1 MSQINKLA
9 VLGAAMLGLLAFQAQ
24 AKVSEAEAAK
34 LGTELTPIGAD
45 PKANA
50 DGSIPAY
57 TGGLPQKGN
66 LAKIDTSDPY
76 ADEKP
81 LFTITKAN
89 MAQYKDKL
97 SVGHQ
102 KMLERYPTY
111 KMNVYVTHRDPAFP
125 QAIYDATK
133 KNATTAELV
142 GGDTDALKGA
152 SLGFPFPIPGN
163 AAEIIWN
170 HRLKWRGEAVR
181 RNNDQVIVQ
190 PNGTQLLT
198 RLVEEVLFPYAS
210 IKNPGKFDTPDAVSI
225 YYLSETLAP
234 PRNAGQFILA
244 WEHPGERSAW
254 IYNPALRRIRRA
266 PTVAYDNA
274 YEGTDGNQFYDQVD
288 MYNGKLDRFTWK
300 LIGKK
305 ELYIPYSSARVNNF
319 SLKYKDML
327 KTGHLDPEL
336 ARYELHRVWVIEAN
350 NKPDIRHTFK
360 KKVLYVDEDTWNVVL
375 IDNYDQRDQYYKFQE
390 GHMVY
395 VREIQASTTVPE
407 LIYDLQTGGYFATAL
422 VNEGKPND
430 LTVTFDK
437 DYFTPEAVKKRTTR

>member
-1 MSQINKLA
+1 MSQFRKMT
-9 VLGAAMLGLLAFQAQ
+9 VLGAVLAGLIAAPVQ

-34 LGTELTPIGAD
+34 LGKELTPVGAD

-57 TGGLPQKGN
+57 TGGLGQKGN
-66 LAKIDTSDPY
+66 PAKIDTTDPY
-76 ADEKP
+76 ASEKP
-81 LFTITKAN
+81 LYTITKAN

-102 KMLERYPTY
+102 KLLERYPTY
-111 KMNVYVTHRDPAFP
+111 KMNVYPTKRDSSFP

-142 GGDTDALKGA
+142 GGDPDALKGA

-163 AAEIIWN
+163 GAEVIWN
-170 HRLKWRGEAVR
+170 HRLKWRGEAVL

-210 IKNPGKFDTPDAVSI
+210 IKNPGKFDTPDSVSI
-225 YYLSETLAP
+225 YYLSETVAP

-266 PTVAYDNA
+266 PTVAYDNP

-305 ELYIPYSSARVNNF
+305 EMIIPNSSARINNF

-327 KTGHLDPEL
+327 KTGHIDQDL

-350 NKPDIRHTFK
+350 NKPEVRHTFK
-360 KKVLYVDEDTWNVVL
+360 KKVLYVDEDTWNVTL

-390 GHMVY
+390 GHLVM

-407 LIYDLQTGGYFATAL
+407 IIYDLQKGGYFATAL

-430 LTVTFDK
+430 LTVTYTK
-437 DYFTPEAVKKRTTR
+437 DHFSPDSIKKRTTR

>member
-1 MSQINKLA
+1 MIHMKKMA
-9 VLGAAMLGLLAFQAQ
+9 VLGAALFGLAALQAQ

-50 DGSIPAY
+50 DGSIPAW

-66 LAKIDTSDPY
+66 PAAIDTSDPY
-76 ADEKP
+76 PNEKP

-102 KMLERYPTY
+102 KLLERYPTY
-111 KMNVYVTHRDPAFP
+111 KMNVYPTKRDAAWPKE
-125 QAIYDATK
+125 IYEATK
-133 KNATTAELV
+133 KNAVTAELA
-142 GGDTDALKGA
+142 GGDPDGLRGA
-152 SLGFPFPIPGN
+152 RLGFPFPIPSTG
-163 AAEIIWN
+163 AEIMWN

-210 IKNPGKFDTPDAVSI
+210 IKNPGEFDSPDDVSI
-225 YYLSETLAP
+225 YYLSETIAP

-266 PTVAYDNA
+266 PTVAYDNP

-288 MYNGKLDRFTWK
+288 MFNGKLDRFTWK
-300 LIGKK
+300 LVGKK
-305 ELYIPYSSARVNNF
+305 EMYIPHTSARINSFN
-319 SLKYKDML
+319 LKYKDML
-327 KTGHLDPEL
+327 PANHINQDL
-336 ARYELHRVWVIEAN
+336 ARYELHRVWVVEAN
-350 NKPDIRHTFK
+350 NKPEVRHTFK
-360 KKVLYVDEDTWNVVL
+360 KKVFYVDEDTWNVVL
-375 IDNYDQRDQYYKFQE
+375 VDNYDQRDQYYKFQE
-390 GHMVY
+390 GHLVY
-395 VREIQASTTVPE
+395 VREIMASTTVPE
-407 LIYDLQTGGYFATAL
+407 IIYDLQKGGYFATAL
-422 VNEGKPND
+422 INEGKPND
-430 LTVTFDK
+430 LTVNFSK
-437 DYFTPEAVKKRTTR
+437 DYFTPESVKKRTTR

>member
-1 MSQINKLA
+1 MSYFHKSA
-9 VLGAAMLGLLAFQAQ
+9 VLGAALLGLAALQAQ
-24 AKVSEAEAAK
+24 AKVPEAEAAK
-34 LGTELTPIGAD
+34 LGKELTPIGAD

-57 TGGLPQKGN
+57 TGGLGQKGN
-66 LAKIDTSDPY
+66 PAAIDTSDPY

-102 KMLERYPTY
+102 KMLERYDTY
-111 KMNVYVTHRDPAFP
+111 KMNVYPTKRDARFP
-125 QAIYDATK
+125 DEIVAATK

-142 GGDTDALKGA
+142 GGDTDKLRGA
-152 SLGFPFPIPGN
+152 SLGFPFPIPGSG
-163 AAEIIWN
+163 AEIIWN

-210 IKNPGKFDTPDAVSI
+210 IKNPGEFDSEDDVSI

-266 PTVAYDNA
+266 PTVAYDNP

-300 LIGKK
+300 LVGKK
-305 ELYIPYSSARVNNF
+305 ELFIPNSSARINNF
-319 SLKYKDML
+319 KLKYKDML
-327 KTGHLDPEL
+327 GKGHINQDL

-350 NKPDIRHTFK
+350 NKPNVRHTFK

-375 IDNYDQRDQYYKFQE
+375 TDNYDQRDQYYKFHE
-390 GHMVY
+390 GHLVT
-395 VREIQASTTVPE
+395 VREILASTTVPE
-407 LIYDLQTGGYFATAL
+407 IIYDLQKGGYFATAL
-422 VNEGKPND
+422 INEGKPND
-430 LTVTFDK
+430 LTVTFTK
-437 DYFTPEAVKKRTTR
+437 DYFSPEAVKKRTTR

>member
-1 MSQINKLA
+1 MSQFNKLA
-9 VLGAAMLGLLAFQAQ
+9 VIGAALFGLATFPAQ
-24 AKVSEAEAAK
+24 AKVAEAEAAK
-34 LGTELTPIGAD
+34 LGTSLTAVGAD

-57 TGGLPQKGN
+57 TGGLGQKGN
-66 LAKIDTSDPY
+66 PAKIDTTDIY
-76 ADEKP
+76 ASEKP

-111 KMNVYVTHRDPAFP
+111 KMNVYPTHRDASFP

-142 GGDTDALKGA
+142 GGDPDALKGA
-152 SLGFPFPIPGN
+152 SLGFPFPIPATG
-163 AAEIIWN
+163 AEIIWN
-170 HRLKWRGEAVR
+170 HRLKWRGEAVL

-190 PNGTQLLT
+190 PNGSQLLT

-225 YYLSETLAP
+225 YYLSETVAP

-266 PTVAYDNA
+266 PTVAYDNP

-305 ELYIPYSSARVNNF
+305 EMFITNSSAKINNF

-327 KTGHLDPEL
+327 QTNHINQDL

-350 NKPDIRHTFK
+350 NKPEVRHTFK
-360 KKVLYVDEDTWNVVL
+360 KKTLYVDEDTWNVVMT
-375 IDNYDQRDQYYKFQE
+375 DNYDQRDQYYKFHE
-390 GHMVY
+390 GHLVS

-407 LIYDLQTGGYFATAL
+407 ILYDLQKGGYFATAL

-430 LTVTFDK
+430 LTVTYTK
-437 DYFTPEAVKKRTTR
+437 EHFTPESIKKRTTR

>member
-1 MSQINKLA
+1 MSRLNKLA
-9 VLGAAMLGLLAFQAQ
+9 VLATAVLGLAAFPAQ

-57 TGGLPQKGN
+57 TGGLPQKGD

-76 ADEKP
+76 ASEKP
-81 LFTITKAN
+81 LYTITKAN

-102 KMLERYPTY
+102 KLLERYPTY
-111 KMNVYVTHRDPAFP
+111 KMNVYVTKRDSAFP
-125 QAIYDATK
+125 QAIVDATK

-190 PNGTQLLT
+190 PNGNQLLT

-210 IKNPGKFDTPDAVSI
+210 IKNPGKFDAKDDVSI

-305 ELYIPYSSARVNNF
+305 EMLIPNSSARINNF
-319 SLKYKDML
+319 SLKYKDIL
-327 KTGHLDPEL
+327 KTGHIDQDY

-350 NKPDIRHTFK
+350 NKPNVRHTYK
-360 KKVLYVDEDTWNVVL
+360 KKMIYVDEDTWNVVM
-375 IDNYDQRDQYYKFQE
+375 IDNYDQRDQFYKFQE
-390 GHMVY
+390 GHLVY

-407 LIYDLQTGGYFATAL
+407 IIYDLQTGGYFATAL

-430 LTVTFDK
+430 LTVTFSK

>member
-1 MSQINKLA
+1 MSRITKLA
-9 VLGAAMLGLLAFQAQ
+9 ALTTALLGLTVFQAQ
-24 AKVSEAEAAK
+24 AKVSETEAAK
-34 LGTELTPIGAD
+34 LGTSLTPVGAD

-50 DGSIPAY
+50 NGSIPAY
-57 TGGLPQKGN
+57 TGGLGQKGN
-66 LAKIDTSDPY
+66 PAKIDTTDIY
-76 ADEKP
+76 ASEKP
-81 LFTITKAN
+81 LYTITKAN

-111 KMNVYVTHRDPAFP
+111 KMNVYPSHRDASFP

-133 KNATTAELV
+133 KNAVSAELV
-142 GGDTDALKGA
+142 GGDPDGLKGA
-152 SLGFPFPIPGN
+152 SLGFPFPIPQT
-163 AAEIIWN
+163 AAEVIWN
-170 HRLKWRGEAVR
+170 HRLKWRGEAVL

-210 IKNPGKFDTPDAVSI
+210 IKSPGKFDTPDAVSI
-225 YYLSETLAP
+225 YYLSETVAP

-244 WEHPGERSAW
+244 WEHPNERSAW

-266 PTVAYDNA
+266 PTVAYDNP

-305 ELYIPYSSARVNNF
+305 EMIITNSSAKINNF

-327 KTGHLDPEL
+327 KTGHINQDL

-350 NKPDIRHTFK
+350 NKPETRHTFK
-360 KKVLYVDEDTWNVVL
+360 KKVLYVDEDTWNVVMT
-375 IDNYDQRDQYYKFQE
+375 DNYDQRDQYYKFHE
-390 GHMVY
+390 GHLVT

-407 LIYDLQTGGYFATAL
+407 ILYDLQSGGYFATAL

-430 LTVTFDK
+430 LTVTYTK
-437 DYFTPEAVKKRTTR
+437 DRFTPEGIKKRTSR

>member
-1 MSQINKLA
+1 MIHMKKMA
-9 VLGAAMLGLLAFQAQ
+9 VLGAALFGLAALQAQ

-45 PKANA
+45 PKPNA
-50 DGSIPAY
+50 DGSIPAW

-66 LAKIDTSDPY
+66 PAAIDTSDPY
-76 ADEKP
+76 PDEKP

-102 KMLERYPTY
+102 KLLERYPTY
-111 KMNVYVTHRDPAFP
+111 KMNVYKTHRDAAWPKE
-125 QAIYDATK
+125 IYEATK
-133 KNATTAELV
+133 KNAVTAELV
-142 GGDTDALKGA
+142 GGDPDGLRGA
-152 SLGFPFPIPGN
+152 RLGFPFPIPQSG
-163 AAEIIWN
+163 AEIMWN

-210 IKNPGKFDTPDAVSI
+210 IKNPGEFDSPDDVSI
-225 YYLSETLAP
+225 YYLSETIAP

-266 PTVAYDNA
+266 PTVAYDNP

-288 MYNGKLDRFTWK
+288 MFNGKLDRFTWK
-300 LIGKK
+300 LVGKK
-305 ELYIPYSSARVNNF
+305 EMYIPHTSARINSF

-327 KTGHLDPEL
+327 PANHINQDL
-336 ARYELHRVWVIEAN
+336 ARYELHRVWVVEAN
-350 NKPDIRHTFK
+350 NKPEVRHTFK
-360 KKVLYVDEDTWNVVL
+360 KKVFYVDEDTWNVVMV
-375 IDNYDQRDQYYKFQE
+375 DNYDQRDQYYKFQE
-390 GHMVY
+390 GHLVY
-395 VREIQASTTVPE
+395 VREIMASTTVPE
-407 LIYDLQTGGYFATAL
+407 IIYDLQKGGYFATAL
-422 VNEGKPND
+422 INEGKPND
-430 LTVTFDK
+430 LTVNFSK

>member
-1 MSQINKLA
+1 MSQFNKMA
-9 VLGAAMLGLLAFQAQ
+9 VIGAALFGLAAFPAQ
-24 AKVSEAEAAK
+24 AKVAEAEAAK
-34 LGTELTPIGAD
+34 LGTSLTPIGAD

-57 TGGLPQKGN
+57 TGGLPQKGDP
-66 LAKIDTSDPY
+66 AKIDTTDIY
-76 ADEKP
+76 ASEKP

-111 KMNVYVTHRDPAFP
+111 KMNVYKTHRDASFP

-142 GGDTDALKGA
+142 GGDPDALKGA
-152 SLGFPFPIPGN
+152 SLGFPFPIPATG
-163 AAEIIWN
+163 AEIIWN
-170 HRLKWRGEAVR
+170 HRLKWRGEAVL

-210 IKNPGKFDTPDAVSI
+210 IKSPGKFDTPDAVSI
-225 YYLSETLAP
+225 YYLSETVAP

-266 PTVAYDNA
+266 PTVAYDNP

-300 LIGKK
+300 LVGKK
-305 ELYIPYSSARVNNF
+305 ELYIPNSSAKINNF

-327 KTGHLDPEL
+327 QTGHINQDL

-350 NKPDIRHTFK
+350 NKPEVRHTFK
-360 KKVLYVDEDTWNVVL
+360 KKTLYVDEDTWNVVMT
-375 IDNYDQRDQYYKFQE
+375 DNYDQRDQYYKFHE
-390 GHMVY
+390 GHLVS

-407 LIYDLQTGGYFATAL
+407 IIYDLQKGGYFATAL

-430 LTVTFDK
+430 LTVTYTK
-437 DYFTPEAVKKRTTR
+437 EHFTPESIKKRTTR

>member
-1 MSQINKLA
+1 MIRFNKLA
-9 VLGAAMLGLLAFQAQ
+9 VYGAALLGLAAFQAQ

-34 LGTELTPIGAD
+34 LGTELTPIGGD

-50 DGSIPAY
+50 DGSIPAW

-66 LAKIDTSDPY
+66 LKAIDTTDIY

-102 KMLERYPTY
+102 KMMERYPTY
-111 KMNVYVTHRDPAFP
+111 KMNVYKTHRDAAWP

-133 KNATTAELV
+133 KNAVSAELV
-142 GGDTDALKGA
+142 GGDPDALKGA
-152 SLGFPFPIPGN
+152 SLGFPFPIPSSG
-163 AAEIIWN
+163 ADLIWN

-181 RNNDQVIVQ
+181 RNNDQIIVQ
-190 PNGTQLLT
+190 PNGQHLLT

-225 YYLSETLAP
+225 YYLSETLSP

-266 PTVAYDNA
+266 PSVAYDNP

-288 MYNGKLDRFTWK
+288 MINGKLDRFTYK
-300 LIGKK
+300 LVGKK
-305 ELYIPYSSARVNNF
+305 ELYIPHSAARINNF
-319 SLKYKDML
+319 SLKYKNIATTNHINQD
-327 KTGHLDPEL
+327 L
-336 ARYELHRVWVIEAN
+336 ARYELHRVWVVELN
-350 NKPDIRHTFK
+350 NKPEIRHTFK

-390 GHMVY
+390 GHLVY
-395 VREIQASTTVPE
+395 VREIMASTTVPE
-407 LIYDLQTGGYFATAL
+407 FIYDLQSGGYFATAL

-430 LTVTFDK
+430 LSVTFSK
-437 DYFTPEAVKKRTTR
+437 DYFTPDSVKKRTTR

>member
-1 MSQINKLA
+1 MIPNTKLA
-9 VLGAAMLGLLAFQAQ
+9 VLGATLLALAAMQVE
-24 AKVSEAEAAK
+24 AKVAEAEAAK
-34 LGTELTPIGAD
+34 LGTSLTKIGAD

-57 TGGLPQKGN
+57 TGGLGQKGN
-66 LAKIDTSDPY
+66 PAKIDTSDPY
-76 ADEKP
+76 ANEKP
-81 LFTITKAN
+81 LYTITKAN

-111 KMNVYVTHRDPAFP
+111 KMNVYPTKRDAAFP
-125 QAIYDATK
+125 EPIYAATR
-133 KNATTAELV
+133 KNATSAELV
-142 GGDTDALKGA
+142 GGDPDALKGA
-152 SLGFPFPIPGN
+152 SLGFPFPIPQTG
-163 AAEIIWN
+163 AEIIWN

-190 PNGTQLLT
+190 PNGATQLT

-210 IKNPGKFDTPDAVSI
+210 IKSPSSFETPDAVSI
-225 YYLSETLAP
+225 YYVSETTAP

-266 PTVAYDNA
+266 PTVAYDNP

-305 ELYIPYSSARVNNF
+305 EMIITNSSAKINNF
-319 SLKYKDML
+319 SL
-327 KTGHLDPEL
+327 
-336 ARYELHRVWVIEAN
+336 
-350 NKPDIRHTFK
+350 
-360 KKVLYVDEDTWNVVL
+360 
-375 IDNYDQRDQYYKFQE
+375 
-390 GHMVY
+390 
-395 VREIQASTTVPE
+395 
-407 LIYDLQTGGYFATAL
+407 
-422 VNEGKPND
+422 
-430 LTVTFDK
+430 
-437 DYFTPEAVKKRTTR
+437 